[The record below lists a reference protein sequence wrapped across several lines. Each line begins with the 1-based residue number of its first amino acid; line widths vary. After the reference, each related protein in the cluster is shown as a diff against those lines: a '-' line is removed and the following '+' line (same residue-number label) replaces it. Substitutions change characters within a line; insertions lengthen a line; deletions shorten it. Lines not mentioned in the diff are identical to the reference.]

1 MNHHGST
8 TLRFPTE
15 ETCNFFL
22 FISRVLKLKETA
34 NWPSVIADNSVFSCR
49 YLCSLPLVL
58 VVGVAT
64 TLAAFHRLL
73 PQSITAKLTINT

>member
-1 MNHHGST
+1 
-8 TLRFPTE
+8 
-15 ETCNFFL
+15 
-22 FISRVLKLKETA
+22 
-34 NWPSVIADNSVFSCR
+34 
-49 YLCSLPLVL
+49 VL

>member
-1 MNHHGST
+1 MG
-8 TLRFPTE
+8 LWQY
-15 ETCNFFL
+15 L
-22 FISRVLKLKETA
+22 
-34 NWPSVIADNSVFSCR
+34 ADRLSIRQQWLFSCR
-49 YLCSLPLVL
+49 YLSSLPLVL